1 MDWWFF
7 PFFAGLLCQLPD
19 CLLPLALSDCLQ
31 LLPSSNE
38 VKSFLRPPSRSLS
51 LHPRS
56 LTQLY
61 AYFEKLLQ
69 ISSLPPAPH
78 PSSPWNSGSC
88 VEGGREWDSSLET
101 RKHWLHA
108 LYAVSSNLIKCWF
121 ISRLFFFWWER
132 DFCFV
137 LFFWFFFSP
146 PPLENGSVSFSLMP
160 IEYLWSKEDQQHR
173 HIPPGKGPWVSEGLL
188 GLRLRNLAL
197 LISRTETIKDLQTP
211 SLFQASC
218 QSWAVAT
225 FHGGRSYLSSPILW
239 SVC

>member
-146 PPLENGSVSFSLMP
+146 PPWRMEVWAF
-160 IEYLWSKEDQQHR
+160 LWC
-173 HIPPGKGPWVSEGLL
+173 LL
-188 GLRLRNLAL
+188 NTFEAKKINSIG
-197 LISRTETIKDLQTP
+197 
-211 SLFQASC
+211 
-218 QSWAVAT
+218 T
-225 FHGGRSYLSSPILW
+225 FHLARALE
-239 SVC
+239 